1 MVERR
6 RHTRNLVS
14 QSHYINTQNR
24 EATKRIKK
32 LQPDSMPE
40 RMEETT
46 GVPNP
51 VQIKYA
57 DHHLVPNGIL
67 NQHEG

>member
-1 MVERR
+1 
-6 RHTRNLVS
+6 
-14 QSHYINTQNR
+14 
-24 EATKRIKK
+24 
-32 LQPDSMPE
+32 MPE